1 MQSRATFHQN
11 VLNVNLP
18 CSYLAGK
25 SQLTQRDWNFQLSCL
40 SFEKRELLCQN
51 VQTAMCFH
59 WLLYVSRHIL
69 SLREEAAGK
78 LWALYHLQSTPGSN
92 LAMADQEG
100 NIFSFDELV
109 NIFSYLSPGELSK
122 CSQVCKDWYEAS
134 QVGSLWKKHCLQ
146 RWNFCH
152 LGKLKPGSC
161 VRNNYFQNGNFL
173 PVFYSLPSLHY
184 SDAQRL

>member
-1 MQSRATFHQN
+1 
-11 VLNVNLP
+11 
-18 CSYLAGK
+18 
-25 SQLTQRDWNFQLSCL
+25 
-40 SFEKRELLCQN
+40 
-51 VQTAMCFH
+51 
-59 WLLYVSRHIL
+59 
-69 SLREEAAGK
+69 
-78 LWALYHLQSTPGSN
+78 
-92 LAMADQEG
+92 MADQEG

-146 RWNFCH
+146 KWNFCH

-184 SDAQRL
+184 SDAQRLCYSLFALLMFQYSKGERKGTLFSGGKMSLFSIKTICQSLSIDTVEFHLLTNHLFLYLCNNE

>member
-1 MQSRATFHQN
+1 MFLFGWEVSINTERLGFSTI
-11 VLNVNLP
+11 
-18 CSYLAGK
+18 
-25 SQLTQRDWNFQLSCL
+25 LSK
-40 SFEKRELLCQN
+40 FWEELLYQN
-51 VQTAMCFH
+51 DQTAMCFH

-78 LWALYHLQSTPGSN
+78 LWALYHLQSN

-146 RWNFCH
+146 KWNFCH

-184 SDAQRL
+184 SDAQRLC